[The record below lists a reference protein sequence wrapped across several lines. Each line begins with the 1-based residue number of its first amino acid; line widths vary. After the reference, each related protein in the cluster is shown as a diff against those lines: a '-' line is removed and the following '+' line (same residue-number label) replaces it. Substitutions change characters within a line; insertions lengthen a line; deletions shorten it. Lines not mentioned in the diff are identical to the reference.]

1 MTYQGYEIREYE
13 TRGHK
18 GFAIHDLDSGMLLSR
33 FGSEAACRE
42 KIDKIVSGDGHGI
55 RPKGMRGA
63 R

>member
-1 MTYQGYEIREYE
+1 MQYRNYEIRAYE

-18 GFAIHDLDSGMLLSR
+18 DFAIHDPDSGMLLSR

-42 KIDKIVSGDGHGI
+42 KIDKIISGDGHGT

-63 R
+63 